1 MSIDPTRL
9 TALEMQQ
16 ARHMGAAQALR
27 HKASAL
33 AAGAIDTR
41 KKAIAEAS
49 RRTNVPISTHSTLL
63 EIAAVNA
70 EIIRRAANPPLVGAG
85 ELAKAID
92 DERRAAEIGALAV
105 TEERA
110 ARDLDQLLA
119 QCRKYAAAWGVK

>member
-33 AAGAIDTR
+33 STGASDTR

-49 RRTNVPISTHSTLL
+49 RRTNVPISTHSTLQD
-63 EIAAVNA
+63 IAAVNA
-70 EIIRRAANPPLVGAG
+70 EIIRLRANPPLVGAA
-85 ELAKAID
+85 ELVKAID
-92 DERRAAEIGALAV
+92 DERRAAEIDAQAL

-110 ARDLDQLLA
+110 ARALDQLLT
-119 QCRKYAAAWGVK
+119 QCRKYAAARGAQ